1 MREMAVGMREHAA
14 ASPSVSVMVRCVSLV
29 TREFERVD
37 GMETT
42 AATDEGQGPSSGRS
56 CIGDRAGFT
65 RRRARGSCRA
75 AHEAATCSLAGM
87 KPGPETCA
95 VNVADPATDKSQAG

>member
-1 MREMAVGMREHAA
+1 MCKGDDGRHAGA
-14 ASPSVSVMVRCVSLV
+14 RNRMSESECNGEVCESRD

-42 AATDEGQGPSSGRS
+42 TATGEGQRPNSGRS
-56 CIGDRAGFT
+56 CFGNRAGFA

-75 AHEAATCSLAGM
+75 AHKAAACVSAQV
-87 KPGPETCA
+87 KPGPEKPA
-95 VNVADPATDKSQAG
+95 VNVADPATDKR